1 MVKLPTLNEIEQ
13 RYAQLAGQV
22 LRTPTIKAAS
32 RKLADVLGPDLYLK
46 LELFQHTGTFKAR
59 GALSV
64 ISTLTDAQKANGITA
79 VSAGNHA
86 IAASW
91 AARKAGISAKVVMT
105 RTANPLRIE
114 RSKAEGAEVILC
126 DDIAAAFA
134 EVKRL
139 EQQEGRTFVH
149 PFEGINTTLGA
160 AGVGLELMQDV
171 ADLDVV
177 IVSIGGG
184 GLISG
189 VASAVK
195 QINPNCKVYGVEPIG
210 AASMSTSRNAKKP
223 VTMDKID
230 TIADSLAPPYS
241 LPYSF
246 ALNQVFVDDVITVTD
261 DQICGGMALYQ
272 EELKLA
278 VEPAAGATLAAAL
291 GPLREHVAGKKVGLV
306 VCGANID
313 SATFAQQIVRG
324 QDHVDALL
332 AGA

>member
-1 MVKLPTLNEIEQ
+1 MVQLPTLAQIEA
-13 RYAQLAGQV
+13 RYRDLQGQV
-22 LRTPTIKAAS
+22 LRTPTVQAAS
-32 RKLADVLGPDLYLK
+32 SKLAKLLGPELYLK
-46 LELFQHTGTFKAR
+46 QELFQYTGTFKAR

-64 ISTLTDAQKANGITA
+64 VSTLDEAQRANGITA

-105 RTANPLRIE
+105 KTANPLRIE

-134 EVKRL
+134 EVQRL
-139 EQQEGRTFVH
+139 EKEEGRTFVH
-149 PFEGINTTLGA
+149 PFEGPHTTLGA
-160 AGVGLELMQDV
+160 AGVGLELMRDV
-171 ADLDVV
+171 KYLEAV

-189 VASAVK
+189 VAAAVK
-195 QINPNCKVYGVEPIG
+195 LINPDCKVYGVEPTG
-210 AASMSTSRNAKKP
+210 AASMSASRNANEP
-223 VTMDKID
+223 VKMDEIN

-246 ALNQVFVDDVITVTD
+246 ALNQAFVDEVVTVTD
-261 DQICGGMALYQ
+261 DQICAGQTLYQ

-291 GPLREHVAGKKVGLV
+291 GPLRNKVAGKRHAFI

-324 QDHVDALL
+324 QEHVSALL
-332 AGA
+332 G

>member
-1 MVKLPTLNEIEQ
+1 MVQLPTLAQIEA
-13 RYAQLAGQV
+13 RYRDLKGQV
-22 LRTPTIKAAS
+22 LRTPTVQAAS
-32 RKLADVLGPDLYLK
+32 AKLGNVLGPDLFLK
-46 LELFQHTGTFKAR
+46 HELFQYTGTFKAR

-64 ISTLTDAQKANGITA
+64 VSTLDEAQRANGITA

-105 RTANPLRIE
+105 KTANPLRID

-134 EVKRL
+134 EVQRL
-139 EQQEGRTFVH
+139 EKEEGRTFVH
-149 PFEGINTTLGA
+149 PFEGPHTTLGA
-160 AGVGLELMQDV
+160 AGVGLELMRDV
-171 ADLDVV
+171 KDLEAV

-189 VASAVK
+189 VAAAVK
-195 QINPNCKVYGVEPIG
+195 LINPDCKVYGVEPTG
-210 AASMSTSRNAKKP
+210 AASMSASRNANEP
-223 VTMDKID
+223 VKMDEIN

-246 ALNQVFVDDVITVTD
+246 ALNQAFVDEVITVTD
-261 DQICGGMALYQ
+261 DQICAGQALYQ

-291 GPLREHVAGKKVGLV
+291 GPLRNKVAGKRHALI

-324 QDHVDALL
+324 QEHVSALL
-332 AGA
+332 G

>member
-1 MVKLPTLNEIEQ
+1 MVDLPTLNDIER
-13 RYAQLAGQV
+13 RYGELAGQV
-22 LRTPTIKAAS
+22 LRTPTIKSTS
-32 RKLADVLGPDLYLK
+32 RKLAEILGSELHLK

-64 ISTLTDAQKANGITA
+64 ISTLSDAQKSKGITA

-105 RTANPLRIE
+105 KTANPLRIE

-134 EVKRL
+134 EVQRL
-139 EQQEGRTFVH
+139 EKEEGRTFVH
-149 PFEGINTTLGA
+149 PFEGVNTTLGA

-171 ADLDVV
+171 TDLDAV

-195 QINPNCKVYGVEPIG
+195 LINPNCKVYGVEPVG
-210 AASMSTSRNAKKP
+210 AASMSASRQAGEAVK
-223 VTMDKID
+223 MDEIN

-246 ALNQVFVDDVITVTD
+246 ALNQAFVDDVVTVTD
-261 DQICGGMALYQ
+261 DQIRAGMALFQ

-278 VEPAAGATLAAAL
+278 VEPAAGAALAAAL
-291 GPLREHVAGKKVGLV
+291 GPIRDKVAGKRHALI

-313 SATFAQQIVRG
+313 SATFATQIMRG
-324 QDHVDALL
+324 QDHVGALL
-332 AGA
+332 R

>member
-1 MVKLPTLNEIEQ
+1 MVQLPTLAQIEA
-13 RYAQLAGQV
+13 RYRDLEGQV
-22 LRTPTIKAAS
+22 LRTPTVQAAS
-32 RKLADVLGPDLYLK
+32 AKLNNVLGPDLFLK
-46 LELFQHTGTFKAR
+46 HQLFQYTGTFKAR

-64 ISTLTDAQKANGITA
+64 VSTLDEAQRANGITA

-105 RTANPLRIE
+105 KTANPLRIE

-134 EVKRL
+134 EVQRL
-139 EQQEGRTFVH
+139 EKEEGRTFVH
-149 PFEGINTTLGA
+149 PFEGPHTTLGA
-160 AGVGLELMQDV
+160 AGVGLELMRDV
-171 ADLDVV
+171 KDLEAV

-189 VASAVK
+189 VAAAVK
-195 QINPNCKVYGVEPIG
+195 LINPDCKVYGVEPTG
-210 AASMSTSRNAKKP
+210 AASMSASRNANEP
-223 VTMDKID
+223 VKMDEIN

-241 LPYSF
+241 LPHSF
-246 ALNQVFVDDVITVTD
+246 ALNQAFVDEVVTVTD
-261 DQICGGMALYQ
+261 DQICAGQALYQ

-291 GPLREHVAGKKVGLV
+291 GPLRNKVAGKRHALI

-313 SATFAQQIVRG
+313 SETFAQQIVRG
-324 QDHVDALL
+324 QEHVDALL
-332 AGA
+332 G

>member
-1 MVKLPTLNEIEQ
+1 MVQLPTLAEIET
-13 RYAQLAGQV
+13 RYLELEGQV
-22 LRTPTIKAAS
+22 EHTPTIRATS
-32 RKLADVLGPDLYLK
+32 QKLRARLGADIFLK
-46 LELFQHTGTFKAR
+46 LELFQQTGTFKAR

-64 ISTLTDAQKANGITA
+64 INSLTAEQKAKGITA

-91 AARKAGISAKVVMT
+91 AAKKAGVSAKVVMT
-105 RTANPLRIE
+105 KTANPLRIE

-134 EVKRL
+134 EVQRL
-139 EQQEGRTFVH
+139 ENEEGRTFVH
-149 PFEGINTTLGA
+149 PFEGPNTTLGA
-160 AGVGLELMQDV
+160 AGAGLELMRDV
-171 ADLDVV
+171 PNLEAV

-184 GLISG
+184 GFVSG
-189 VASAVK
+189 VAAAVK
-195 QINPNCKVYGVEPIG
+195 LINSKCKVYGVEPEG
-210 AASMSTSRNAKKP
+210 AASMSASRVAGEP
-223 VTMDKID
+223 VKMDEIN

-246 ALNQVFVDDVITVTD
+246 ALNQQFVDEIITVSD
-261 DQICGGMALYQ
+261 DQICAGQALFQ

-291 GPLREHVAGKKVGLV
+291 GPLREKVKDKRTALV

-313 SATFAQQIVRG
+313 SATFAKQLERG
-324 QDHVDALL
+324 QQHVDALL
-332 AGA
+332 G

>member
-1 MVKLPTLNEIEQ
+1 MVQLPTLAQIEA
-13 RYAQLAGQV
+13 RYRDLEGQV
-22 LRTPTIKAAS
+22 LRTPTVQVAS
-32 RKLADVLGPDLYLK
+32 AKLSNVLGPDLFLK
-46 LELFQHTGTFKAR
+46 QELFQYTGTFKAR

-64 ISTLTDAQKANGITA
+64 VSTLDEAQRANGITA

-105 RTANPLRIE
+105 KTANPLRID

-134 EVKRL
+134 EVQRL
-139 EQQEGRTFVH
+139 EKEEGRTFVH
-149 PFEGINTTLGA
+149 PFEGPHTTLGA
-160 AGVGLELMQDV
+160 AGVGLELMRDV
-171 ADLDVV
+171 KGLEAV

-189 VASAVK
+189 VAAAVK
-195 QINPNCKVYGVEPIG
+195 LINPDCKVYGVEPTG
-210 AASMSTSRNAKKP
+210 AASMSASRNANEP
-223 VTMDKID
+223 VKMDEIN

-246 ALNQVFVDDVITVTD
+246 ALNQAFVDEVVSVKD
-261 DQICGGMALYQ
+261 DQICAGQALYQ

-291 GPLREHVAGKKVGLV
+291 GPLRNKVAGKRHALI

-324 QDHVDALL
+324 QEHVDTLL
-332 AGA
+332 G

>member
-1 MVKLPTLNEIEQ
+1 MVDLPTLANIEE
-13 RYAQLAGQV
+13 RYASLSGDV
-22 LRTPTIKAAS
+22 LRTPTTRAAS
-32 RKLADVLGPDLYLK
+32 SILSEKLGDELYLK
-46 LELFQHTGTFKAR
+46 LELLQYTGTFKAR

-64 ISTLTDAQKANGITA
+64 VNSLTEAQKANGITA

-91 AARKAGISAKVVMT
+91 AAKKAGITAKVVMT
-105 RTANPLRIE
+105 KSANPLRIE
-114 RSKAEGAEVILC
+114 RTKAEGSQIILC
-126 DDIAAAFA
+126 DDIGAAFA
-134 EVKRL
+134 EVQRL
-139 EQQEGRTFVH
+139 EKEEGRTFVH
-149 PFEGINTTLGA
+149 PFEGVNTTLGA
-160 AGVGLELMQDV
+160 AGVGFELTQDV
-171 ADLDVV
+171 VDLDAV

-195 QINPNCKVYGVEPIG
+195 LINPICKVYGVEPVG
-210 AASMSTSRNAKKP
+210 ASSMSASRAKNAP

-246 ALNQVFVDDVITVTD
+246 ALNQSFVDEVVTVSD
-261 DQICGGMALYQ
+261 DQICAGVALYQ

-291 GPLREHVAGKKVGLV
+291 GPLRLKVAGKKIAMV

-313 SATFAQQIVRG
+313 SSTFADQILRG
-324 QDHVDALL
+324 QKHVADLL
-332 AGA
+332 G

>member
-1 MVKLPTLNEIEQ
+1 MAELPTLSEIEQ
-13 RYAQLAGQV
+13 RYAQLEGQV
-22 LRTPTIKAAS
+22 LRTPTVQATSA
-32 RKLADVLGPDLYLK
+32 KLADVLGFDLFLK

-64 ISTLTDAQKANGITA
+64 ISTLTNAQKANGITA

-126 DDIAAAFA
+126 DDIAAAFG
-134 EVKRL
+134 EVQRL
-139 EQQEGRTFVH
+139 EKEEGRTFVH
-149 PFEGINTTLGA
+149 PFEGVNTTLGA

-171 ADLDVV
+171 QDLDAV

-189 VASAVK
+189 VAAAVK
-195 QINPNCKVYGVEPIG
+195 LINPNCKVFGVEPTG
-210 AASMSTSRNAKKP
+210 AASMSASRNANEP
-223 VTMDKID
+223 VTMDEIN

-246 ALNQVFVDDVITVTD
+246 ALNQAFVDEVVTVTD
-261 DQICGGMALYQ
+261 DQICAGQALYQ

-291 GPLREHVAGKKVGLV
+291 GPLRNKVAGKRHALI

-313 SATFAQQIVRG
+313 SATFASQIVRG
-324 QDHVDALL
+324 QDHVAALL
-332 AGA
+332 G

>member
-1 MVKLPTLNEIEQ
+1 MVQLPTLAQIEA
-13 RYAQLAGQV
+13 RYRDLEGQV
-22 LRTPTIKAAS
+22 LHTPTVQAAS
-32 RKLADVLGPDLYLK
+32 AKLANILGPGLFLK
-46 LELFQHTGTFKAR
+46 QELFQYTGTFKAR

-64 ISTLTDAQKANGITA
+64 VSTLDEAQRANGITA

-105 RTANPLRIE
+105 KTANPLRIE

-134 EVKRL
+134 EVQRL
-139 EQQEGRTFVH
+139 EKEEGRTFVH
-149 PFEGINTTLGA
+149 PFEGPHTTLGA
-160 AGVGLELMQDV
+160 AGVGLELMRDV
-171 ADLDVV
+171 KDLEAV

-189 VASAVK
+189 VAAAVK
-195 QINPNCKVYGVEPIG
+195 LINPDCKVYGVEPEG
-210 AASMSTSRNAKKP
+210 AASMSASRKANEP
-223 VTMDKID
+223 VKMDEIN

-246 ALNQVFVDDVITVTD
+246 ALNQAFVDEVVTISD
-261 DQICGGMALYQ
+261 DQICAGQALYQ
-272 EELKLA
+272 EDLKLA

-291 GPLREHVAGKKVGLV
+291 GPLRNKVAGKRHALI

-324 QDHVDALL
+324 QEHVGALL
-332 AGA
+332 A

>member
-1 MVKLPTLNEIEQ
+1 MVQLPTLAQIEV
-13 RYAQLAGQV
+13 RYQELESQV
-22 LRTPTIKAAS
+22 LRTPTVQAAS
-32 RKLADVLGPDLYLK
+32 AKLSNVLGPDLFLK
-46 LELFQHTGTFKAR
+46 HELFQYTGTFKAR

-64 ISTLTDAQKANGITA
+64 VSTMDDTQRANGITA

-105 RTANPLRIE
+105 KTANPLRIE

-134 EVKRL
+134 EVQRL
-139 EQQEGRTFVH
+139 EKEEGRTFVH
-149 PFEGINTTLGA
+149 PFEGPHTTLGA
-160 AGVGLELMQDV
+160 AGVGLELMRDV
-171 ADLDVV
+171 KDLEAV

-189 VASAVK
+189 VAAAVK
-195 QINPNCKVYGVEPIG
+195 LLNPGCKVYGVEPSG
-210 AASMSTSRNAKKP
+210 AASMSTSRNANEP
-223 VTMDKID
+223 VKMDEIK

-246 ALNQVFVDDVITVTD
+246 ALNQAFVDEVVKVTD
-261 DQICGGMALYQ
+261 DQICAGQTLYQ

-291 GPLREHVAGKKVGLV
+291 GPLRNKVAGKRHALI

-324 QDHVDALL
+324 QEHVSALL
-332 AGA
+332 G

>member
-1 MVKLPTLNEIEQ
+1 MVQLPTLAQIEA
-13 RYAQLAGQV
+13 RYRDLEGQV
-22 LRTPTIKAAS
+22 LQTPTVQAAS
-32 RKLADVLGPDLYLK
+32 AKLSNVLGPDLFLK
-46 LELFQHTGTFKAR
+46 HELFQHTGTFKAR

-64 ISTLTDAQKANGITA
+64 ISTLTDAQKAKGITA

-105 RTANPLRIE
+105 KTANPLRIE

-134 EVKRL
+134 EVQRL
-139 EQQEGRTFVH
+139 EKEEGRTFVH
-149 PFEGINTTLGA
+149 PFEGPHTTLGA
-160 AGVGLELMQDV
+160 AGVGLELMRDV
-171 ADLDVV
+171 KDLDAV

-189 VASAVK
+189 VAAAVK
-195 QINPNCKVYGVEPIG
+195 LINPDCKVYGVEPIG
-210 AASMSTSRNAKKP
+210 AASMSASRQANEP
-223 VTMDKID
+223 VKMDEIN

-246 ALNQVFVDDVITVTD
+246 ALNQAFVDEVVTVSD
-261 DQICGGMALYQ
+261 DQICAGQALYQ

-291 GPLREHVAGKKVGLV
+291 GPLRDKVAGKRHALI

-324 QDHVDALL
+324 QEHVEALL
-332 AGA
+332 G

>member
-1 MVKLPTLNEIEQ
+1 MVDLPTLDQIEA
-13 RYAQLAGQV
+13 RYKELEGQV
-22 LRTPTIKAAS
+22 LRTPTMQIAS
-32 RKLADVLGPDLYLK
+32 RKLTDILGTDVFLK

-64 ISTLTDAQKANGITA
+64 VNSLSAEQKEHGITA

-105 RTANPLRIE
+105 KTANPLRIA

-134 EVKRL
+134 EVQRL
-139 EQQEGRTFVH
+139 EKEEGRTFVH
-149 PFEGINTTLGA
+149 PFEGPNTTLGA
-160 AGVGLELMQDV
+160 AGCGLELMQDV
-171 ADLDVV
+171 ADLDAV

-184 GLISG
+184 GFISG

-195 QINPNCKVYGVEPIG
+195 LINPNCKVYGAEPTG
-210 AASMSTSRNAKKP
+210 AASMTAARKEGAP
-223 VTMDKID
+223 VEMDKID

-246 ALNQVFVDDVITVTD
+246 GVDQVFVDDVVTVTD
-261 DQICGGMALYQ
+261 EQICAGMALYQ

-291 GPLREHVAGKKVGLV
+291 GPLKEKVADKRIALV

-313 SATFAQQIVRG
+313 SETFAEQILRG
-324 QDHVDALL
+324 QDHVLSLL
-332 AGA
+332 GNV

>member
-1 MVKLPTLNEIEQ
+1 MVQLPTLAQIEA
-13 RYAQLAGQV
+13 RYRDLEGQV
-22 LRTPTIKAAS
+22 LQTPTVQAAS
-32 RKLADVLGPDLYLK
+32 AKLASVLGQDLFLK
-46 LELFQHTGTFKAR
+46 QELFQYTGTFKAR

-64 ISTLTDAQKANGITA
+64 VSTLDDNQCANGITA

-105 RTANPLRIE
+105 KTANPLRIE

-134 EVKRL
+134 EVQRL
-139 EQQEGRTFVH
+139 EKEEGRTFVH
-149 PFEGINTTLGA
+149 PFEGPHTTLGA
-160 AGVGLELMQDV
+160 AGVGLELMRDV
-171 ADLDVV
+171 KDLEAV

-189 VASAVK
+189 VAAAVK
-195 QINPNCKVYGVEPIG
+195 LINPDCKVYGVEPEG
-210 AASMSTSRNAKKP
+210 AASMSASRQANEP
-223 VTMDKID
+223 VKMDQIN

-246 ALNQVFVDDVITVTD
+246 ALNQAFVDEVVTVTD
-261 DQICGGMALYQ
+261 DLICAGQALYQ

-291 GPLREHVAGKKVGLV
+291 GPLRDNVAGKRHALI

-324 QDHVDALL
+324 QEHVGALL
-332 AGA
+332 G

>member
-1 MVKLPTLNEIEQ
+1 MVDLPTLDEIEA
-13 RYAQLAGQV
+13 RHALLSGDV
-22 LRTPTIKAAS
+22 LRTPTTRAAS
-32 RKLADVLGPDLYLK
+32 SILSSRLGADLYLK
-46 LELFQHTGTFKAR
+46 LELLQYTGTFKAR

-64 ISTLTDAQKANGITA
+64 VNSLTEAQKTNGITA

-91 AARKAGISAKVVMT
+91 AAKKAGISAKVVMT
-105 RTANPLRIE
+105 KTANPLRIE

-134 EVKRL
+134 EVQRL
-139 EQQEGRTFVH
+139 EKEEGRTFVH
-149 PFEGINTTLGA
+149 PFEGVNTTLGA
-160 AGVGLELMQDV
+160 AGVGLELMRDV
-171 ADLDVV
+171 ADLDAV

-195 QINPNCKVYGVEPIG
+195 LINPNCKVYGVEPKG
-210 AASMSTSRNAKKP
+210 AASMTASRENDAP
-223 VTMDKID
+223 VTMEKIE

-246 ALNQVFVDDVITVTD
+246 ALNKAFVDEVVTISD
-261 DQICGGMALYQ
+261 DQICAGMALYQ

-291 GPLREHVAGKKVGLV
+291 GPLRSKVAGKKTAMI

-313 SATFAQQIVRG
+313 SATFATQIVRG
-324 QDHVDALL
+324 QAHVAELL
-332 AGA
+332 G

>member
-1 MVKLPTLNEIEQ
+1 MVQLPTLAQIEA
-13 RYAQLAGQV
+13 RYRDLEGQV
-22 LRTPTIKAAS
+22 LRTPTVQAAS
-32 RKLADVLGPDLYLK
+32 AKLSNVLGPDLFLK
-46 LELFQHTGTFKAR
+46 HELFQYTGTFKAR

-64 ISTLTDAQKANGITA
+64 VSTLDEAQRANGITA

-91 AARKAGISAKVVMT
+91 AARNAGISAKVVMT
-105 RTANPLRIE
+105 KTANPLRIE

-134 EVKRL
+134 EVQRL
-139 EQQEGRTFVH
+139 EKEEGRTFVH
-149 PFEGINTTLGA
+149 PFDGPHTTLGA
-160 AGVGLELMQDV
+160 AGVGLELMRDV
-171 ADLDVV
+171 KDLEAV

-189 VASAVK
+189 VAAAVK
-195 QINPNCKVYGVEPIG
+195 LINPDCKVYGVEPTG
-210 AASMSTSRNAKKP
+210 AASMSASRNANEP
-223 VTMDKID
+223 VKMDEIN

-246 ALNQVFVDDVITVTD
+246 ALNQAFVDEVVTVSD
-261 DQICGGMALYQ
+261 DLICAGQALYQ

-278 VEPAAGATLAAAL
+278 VEPAAGATLAAGL
-291 GPLREHVAGKKVGLV
+291 GPLRNKVAGKRHALI

-324 QDHVDALL
+324 QEHVDTLL
-332 AGA
+332 G

>member
-1 MVKLPTLNEIEQ
+1 MVQLPTLAQIEA
-13 RYAQLAGQV
+13 RYRDLQGQV
-22 LRTPTIKAAS
+22 LRTPTVQAAS
-32 RKLADVLGPDLYLK
+32 SKLAKLLGPELYLK
-46 LELFQHTGTFKAR
+46 QELFQYTGTFKAR

-64 ISTLTDAQKANGITA
+64 VSTLDEAQRANGITA

-105 RTANPLRIE
+105 KTANPLRIE

-134 EVKRL
+134 EVQRL
-139 EQQEGRTFVH
+139 EKEEGRTFVH
-149 PFEGINTTLGA
+149 PFEGPHTTLGA
-160 AGVGLELMQDV
+160 AGVGLELMRDV
-171 ADLDVV
+171 KDLEAV

-189 VASAVK
+189 VAAAVK
-195 QINPNCKVYGVEPIG
+195 LINPDCKVYGVEPTG
-210 AASMSTSRNAKKP
+210 AASMSASRNANEP
-223 VTMDKID
+223 VKMDEIN

-246 ALNQVFVDDVITVTD
+246 ALNQAFVDEVITVTD
-261 DQICGGMALYQ
+261 DQICAGQALYQ

-291 GPLREHVAGKKVGLV
+291 GPLRNKVAGKRHALI

-313 SATFAQQIVRG
+313 SATFAQQILRG
-324 QDHVDALL
+324 QEHVRALL
-332 AGA
+332 G